1 VSLGGRVYVGAVCLA
16 ALVAILFPYAP
27 HSLELEVVLSLTLL
41 SVAVERV
48 NVAVISRHRAGVAM
62 GMALP
67 INIAAAL
74 VAGPREAA
82 IIGALGGFSTALQAS
97 WVKRAFNAAAM
108 TLSSFAAAETI
119 SIAGYGHLKFIADGF
134 RPTVV
139 LAVLAAGV
147 VHCIVN
153 GGLLVGILW
162 IAERV
167 PPLRVIRTALLP
179 TAPGYLGY
187 SLLGLLMGVLWQSM
201 GALSAA
207 LVVLPLIV
215 ARWAISQYTA
225 EQAAYEATVRALVQA
240 VETKDLYTRGHSE
253 RVATASVMIARVLG
267 MRDERVNALRYAGV
281 LHDVGKLGVPTKI
294 LHKTSG
300 LTPDEYAAIQVHP
313 VRGTEMLQGI
323 EFLDE
328 AFQGILHHHER
339 MDGFGYPMGLAG
351 PSIPEFARVIAVA
364 DAFDSMTST
373 RSYRGARSA
382 DDAVAE
388 LERCKGSQFD
398 PVMVEALVKAL
409 RQQTWN
415 PAPTYTDPRSNDALD
430 DDDPTLLA
438 LRTRHSALQDA
449 SVARSDD
456 DDDALES
463 AR

>member
-1 VSLGGRVYVGAVCLA
+1 M
-16 ALVAILFPYAP
+16 
-27 HSLELEVVLSLTLL
+27 T
-41 SVAVERV
+41 
-48 NVAVISRHRAGVAM
+48 
-62 GMALP
+62 
-67 INIAAAL
+67 
-74 VAGPREAA
+74 
-82 IIGALGGFSTALQAS
+82 TLQAG
-97 WVKRAFNAAAM
+97 WVKRTFNSAAL

-119 SIAGYGHLKFIADGF
+119 YLAGYGHLRFIADGF
-134 RPTVV
+134 RPLVV
-139 LAVLAAGV
+139 VAVLAAGV

-153 GGLLVGILW
+153 GGLLVGVLW
-162 IAERV
+162 TAERV
-167 PPLRVIRTALLP
+167 PPLRVIRSALLP

-187 SLLGLLMGVLWQSM
+187 SLLGLLMGVLWQSV

-253 RVATASVMIARVLG
+253 RVATASVMIARILG

-294 LHKTSG
+294 LHKTTG

-373 RSYRGARSA
+373 RSYRGARTP

-398 PVMVEALVKAL
+398 PAMVDALVAAL
-409 RQQTWN
+409 RQEPWAA
-415 PAPTYTDPRSNDALD
+415 APTFNDPRTANAVD
-430 DDDPTLLA
+430 DDDPTLVA
-438 LRTRHSALQDA
+438 LRTRHGALQDA
-449 SVARSDD
+449 GVHSMGQDSLGQDSFDHDEGAVGDPR
-456 DDDALES
+456 
-463 AR
+463 